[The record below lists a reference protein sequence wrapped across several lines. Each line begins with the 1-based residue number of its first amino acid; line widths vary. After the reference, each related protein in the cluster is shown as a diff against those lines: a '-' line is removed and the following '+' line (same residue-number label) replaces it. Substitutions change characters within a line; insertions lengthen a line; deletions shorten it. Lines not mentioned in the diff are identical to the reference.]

1 MVIEGTHYSPNCSCK
16 NCKRIKIMDKKA
28 SLQKESEWEKE
39 FDKKFWIYFV
49 QYYPEK
55 ENGLFGSIKSFIYQ
69 TIANREKE
77 IAEEVE
83 KKNEKLPYTPRYCQ
97 SRNGIYYCGACEQ
110 AWETCSCLSR
120 NTGYKRAIDDVL
132 QIIKH

>member
-77 IAEEVE
+77 IAEEV
-83 KKNEKLPYTPRYCQ
+83 KKAYQKKSSQLH
-97 SRNGIYYCGACEQ
+97 G
-110 AWETCSCLSR
+110 
-120 NTGYKRAIDDVL
+120 GYDDADYLNAYGMAIHDVL

>member
-1 MVIEGTHYSPNCSCK
+1 MVIEGTHYSPKCFCK
-16 NCKRIKIMDKKA
+16 NCKKIKIMDEKV

-77 IAEEVE
+77 IAEEVV
-83 KKNEKLPYTPRYCQ
+83 KLGVD
-97 SRNGIYYCGACEQ
+97 SD
-110 AWETCSCLSR
+110 ETNKISVDRVLS
-120 NTGYKRAIDDVL
+120 IL
-132 QIIKH
+132 KH